1 MVERNLVFSLTN
13 VEEGRL
19 WTIITA
25 IFVHAN
31 LIHLLGNMIF
41 LYVFG
46 NTLESVADS
55 KRMLGALFLG
65 GLVSFPRSLPF
76 FPPNSTFAGAS
87 AAIFTLR
94 AVVMLIKP
102 LRFSW
107 LLLMPVGLVAIL
119 YFLYNGVAVYCHFES
134 NVAYVSHI
142 IGHWLGLPLGIGW
155 SLQWKRNLMISIG
168 LLIAYFATLPASG
181 VCATQPCLGS
191 RNASATCNRS
201 SLPTAD
207 RDADLEPQLNMKR
220 KKIRGG
226 LFAALCCA
234 SAFSSGLVLCLC
246 RRSFCHGLYH
256 NRRLC
261 RSRLRRSVRL
271 LRRRVCTVSLQPSCL
286 RDCSGY

>member
-1 MVERNLVFSLTN
+1 MRATNILILLCVLVSLYSWTADPLMVERNLVFSLTN

-31 LIHLLGNMIF
+31 LIHLLGKHDIPIC
-41 LYVFG
+41 LREHVG
-46 NTLESVADS
+46 ECSRLQTDVG
-55 KRMLGALFLG
+55 RTFLG
-65 GLVSFPRSLPF
+65 WARQLSAESAVLSAKLDICGRIRSNLHL
-76 FPPNSTFAGAS
+76 T
-87 AAIFTLR
+87 

-142 IGHWLGLPLGIGW
+142 IGHWLGFPLGIGW

-168 LLIAYFATLPASG
+168 LLIAYFVTRTCSG

-220 KKIRGG
+220 KKFRGG
-226 LFAALCCA
+226 LLR
-234 SAFSSGLVLCLC
+234 SS
-246 RRSFCHGLYH
+246 
-256 NRRLC
+256 
-261 RSRLRRSVRL
+261 L
-271 LRRRVCTVSLQPSCL
+271 LRVSF
-286 RDCSGY
+286 